1 MKRRRIVGLASIAL
15 LAGCSDRASLDE
27 LTKPELNGEVSP
39 GLGTTDVVIETSS
52 EPPEGCVHAIDVA
65 ERIFDIAAAGFGAAS
80 DGFGAAADLDLAG
93 MQTAIDGMTDAK
105 GEMSDIAP
113 EWLAAKSDCLNP

>member
-39 GLGTTDVVIETSS
+39 GLGTTDVVIETTI
-52 EPPEGCVHAIDVA
+52 ETPDGCVHAIDVA

-80 DGFGAAADLDLAG
+80 DGFGAAADLDL
-93 MQTAIDGMTDAK
+93 DGLAAAAV
-105 GEMSDIAP
+105 GMSDANDDMTEIRP
-113 EWLAAKSDCLNP
+113 EWQAAKSDCLNP